1 METYVMQEWPLFV
14 GIISIMI
21 VSIICQFI
29 VICYMAKMVKESE
42 SLEERPQ
49 TLGRWL
55 EEYYQNKQKITN
67 IPVFVDKKI
76 QQISIGKFSIIGIKH
91 FSGQM
96 LLIMIFMAG
105 MGACVGI
112 IKGKTLGQILPFY
125 IVSLLAV
132 YIHISLSGVLDLEEK
147 KQRIR
152 MNISDYLENGKVD
165 KYLKEEYQIVN
176 RRKNEKEYFGEEEDL
191 ELKELLREIMV

>member
-76 QQISIGKFSIIGIKH
+76 QQISIGKFSIIGIKE
-91 FSGQM
+91 S
-96 LLIMIFMAG
+96 
-105 MGACVGI
+105 
-112 IKGKTLGQILPFY
+112 
-125 IVSLLAV
+125 
-132 YIHISLSGVLDLEEK
+132 
-147 KQRIR
+147 R
-152 MNISDYLENGKVD
+152 
-165 KYLKEEYQIVN
+165 
-176 RRKNEKEYFGEEEDL
+176 
-191 ELKELLREIMV
+191 

>member
-1 METYVMQEWPLFV
+1 MGTFAIQEWPLFV
-14 GIISIMI
+14 GIITAMVI
-21 VSIICQFI
+21 SIICQLI

>member
-1 METYVMQEWPLFV
+1 MGTFAIQEWPLFV
-14 GIISIMI
+14 GIITAMVI
-21 VSIICQFI
+21 SIICQLI

-42 SLEERPQ
+42 SLEEGPQ
-49 TLGRWL
+49 TLGRWI
-55 EEYYQNKQKITN
+55 EEYYQDKQKITN

-76 QQISIGKFSIIGIKH
+76 QQMSIGKCSIICIKH
-91 FSGQM
+91 FAGQM
-96 LLIMIFMAG
+96 LLVMIFMAG
-105 MGACVGI
+105 MGACIGI

-165 KYLKEEYQIVN
+165 EYLKERYQIIDN
-176 RRKNEKEYFGEEEDL
+176 RKNEKVYFGEEEDL
-191 ELKELLREIMV
+191 ELKKLLREIMV

>member
-132 YIHISLSGVLDLEEK
+132 YVHISLSGIMDLDEK

-152 MNISDYLENGKVD
+152 MNVTDCLQNGKI
-165 KYLKEEYQIVN
+165 KETSPTLKIWP
-176 RRKNEKEYFGEEEDL
+176 
-191 ELKELLREIMV
+191 